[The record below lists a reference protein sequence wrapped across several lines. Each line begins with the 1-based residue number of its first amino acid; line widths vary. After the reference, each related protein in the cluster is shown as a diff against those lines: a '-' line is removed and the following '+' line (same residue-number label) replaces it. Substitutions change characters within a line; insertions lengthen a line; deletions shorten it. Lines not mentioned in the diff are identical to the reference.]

1 MAIQA
6 HNIVLI
12 CSSSKMVTLGSVYT
26 LVGRSCS
33 LSELAST
40 MVLIENLL
48 MEKRTISVILH
59 RLPCILINK
68 AEDKED
74 EAEDDEP
81 DSGAAE
87 KSEVANGNKSAGSAL
102 PSKRK
107 RDNEDGGN

>member
-1 MAIQA
+1 
-6 HNIVLI
+6 
-12 CSSSKMVTLGSVYT
+12 MVTLGSVYT

-40 MVLIENLL
+40 MLLI
-48 MEKRTISVILH
+48 EKRTISVILH
-59 RLPCILINK
+59 QLPCILINK
-68 AEDKED
+68 AGDEED

-102 PSKRK
+102 PIKRK
-107 RDNEDGGN
+107 RDNEDAAGGDN